1 MTARFYRSAGLTPN
15 VRGKYSMQHERPLL
29 AEISLDEVERI
40 RLQDAYCKIEVIELL
55 TLYG

>member
-1 MTARFYRSAGLTPN
+1 
-15 VRGKYSMQHERPLL
+15 MQHERPLL